1 MSGSMEDKYST
12 MFSSLKHPA
21 RRKILKMLS
30 EKSMTFSEM
39 LEKLDIPGSHL
50 TYHLETLDEFLV
62 KMEDG
67 KYKLSNFGEASV
79 SMMKG
84 AEEVPSKTKKISR
97 LSLKRKTVFA
107 VLLIS
112 LVLLASL
119 SFVQY
124 LYFSQL
130 SKNYKLLQ
138 DDFEK
143 IKSQNQQLSLLNS
156 TTDKSLN
163 FLRDVIQI
171 DLSEYQ
177 VTLLSHTVEDNS
189 DLGHATEE
197 IFKFSLAD
205 GDSQL
210 DLVLRFRNNHFS
222 LYQISI
228 LEGFPPYAP
237 GFVQSKVPDIVNA
250 TQGFIERYKSVTN
263 DSYLDEF
270 GKLLSAATETNTE
283 VTMGNTKLRIAINGD
298 NAKVTLLYAA
308 NGFDYPTKSLT
319 LVFENHALQEIDD
332 DWFLYKVGSTQVDI
346 SRNQAIEIARNA
358 AANFEWNASGVQVS
372 NFNVLN
378 DPVSA
383 LFFPHPRTDPL
394 TLMPYWY
401 ITLYLDREYPGG
413 VSSITVGVWADTGEV
428 ANIEALSSHVLT

>member
-62 KMEDG
+62 KMDDG

-84 AEEVPSKTKKISR
+84 AEEVPSKTKKVSR
-97 LSLKRKTVFA
+97 LSLKRRTVFA

-112 LVLLASL
+112 LVLVASL

-124 LYFSQL
+124 LSFSQL
-130 SKNYKLLQ
+130 SKDYKLLQ

-189 DLGHATEE
+189 DLGHTTEE

-250 TQGFIERYKSVTN
+250 TQGFIERYKSVAN

-283 VTMGNTKLRIAINGD
+283 VTMGNTKLRIALNGD
-298 NAKVTLLYAA
+298 NAKVTLLYTA

-346 SRNQAIEIARNA
+346 SRNQAIDIARNA

>member
-1 MSGSMEDKYST
+1 MD
-12 MFSSLKHPA
+12 
-21 RRKILKMLS
+21 
-30 EKSMTFSEM
+30 
-39 LEKLDIPGSHL
+39 
-50 TYHLETLDEFLV
+50 
-62 KMEDG
+62 DG
-67 KYKLSNFGEASV
+67 KYKLSSFGEASV
-79 SMMKG
+79 SMIKG
-84 AEEVPSKTKKISR
+84 AEEVPSKTKKVSP

-112 LVLLASL
+112 LVFLASL

-124 LYFSQL
+124 LSFSQL
-130 SKNYKLLQ
+130 SKNYELLQ
-138 DDFEK
+138 ADFEK

-189 DLGHATEE
+189 DLNTVEE
-197 IFKFSLAD
+197 IFKYSLVD

-237 GFVQSKVPDIVNA
+237 SYVQSKVSDIVNF
-250 TQGFIERYKSVTN
+250 TEDFIERYKSVTN

-270 GKLLSAATETNTE
+270 GKLLSAATEANTE

-298 NAKVTLLYAA
+298 NAKVTLLYTA

-319 LVFENHALQEIDD
+319 LVFQNHALQEIDD

-346 SRNQAIEIARNA
+346 SRNEAIEIARNA
-358 AANFEWNASGVQVS
+358 ADDFEWNASGVQVS

-394 TLMPYWY
+394 TLEPYWY

>member
-1 MSGSMEDKYST
+1 MEDKYST

-62 KMEDG
+62 KMDNG
-67 KYKLSNFGEASV
+67 KYKLSSFGEASV

-84 AEEVPSKTKKISR
+84 AEEVPSKTKKVSPI
-97 LSLKRKTVFA
+97 SLKRKTVFA

-124 LYFSQL
+124 LSFSQL
-130 SKNYKLLQ
+130 SKDYKLLQ

-189 DLGHATEE
+189 DLSHTTEE
-197 IFKFSLAD
+197 IFKYSLVD

-228 LEGFPPYAP
+228 LEGFPPYGP
-237 GFVQSKVPDIVNA
+237 SFVQSKVSDLVNF
-250 TQGFIERYKSVTN
+250 TQGFIERYKSVAN

-270 GKLLSAATETNTE
+270 GKLLSAATESNTE
-283 VTMGNTKLRIAINGD
+283 VTMGNTKLRIALNGD
-298 NAKVTLLYAA
+298 NAKVTLLYTA

-319 LVFENHALQEIDD
+319 LVFQNHALQEIDD

-346 SRNQAIEIARNA
+346 SRNEAIEIARNA
-358 AANFEWNASGVQVS
+358 AENFEWNVSGVQVS

-394 TLMPYWY
+394 TLVPYWY

-428 ANIEALSSHVLT
+428 ANIDALSSHVLT

>member
-39 LEKLDIPGSHL
+39 LEKLEIPGSHL

-62 KMEDG
+62 KMDDG
-67 KYKLSNFGEASV
+67 KYNLSSFGKASV

-84 AEEVPSKTKKISR
+84 AEEVPSKTKKVSP
-97 LSLKRKTVFA
+97 LSLKRKAVFA

-124 LYFSQL
+124 LSFSQL
-130 SKNYKLLQ
+130 SKDYELLQ
-138 DDFEK
+138 ADFEK
-143 IKSQNQQLSLLNS
+143 VKSQNQQLSLLNS
-156 TTDKSLN
+156 TTDKSIS
-163 FLRDVIQI
+163 FLRDIIQI

-177 VTLLSHTVEDNS
+177 VTLLSHTVEDSS
-189 DLGHATEE
+189 DFGNTVEE
-197 IFKFSLAD
+197 IFKYFLAD

-210 DLVLRFRNNHFS
+210 DIVLRFRNNHFS

-228 LEGFPPYAP
+228 LEGFPPYGP
-237 GFVQSKVPDIVNA
+237 SFVQSKVPDIVNFA
-250 TQGFIERYKSVTN
+250 QDFIERYKSVAN
-263 DSYLDEF
+263 DSYLDKF
-270 GKLLSAATETNTE
+270 GKLLSVATETNTE
-283 VTMGNTKLRIAINGD
+283 VTMGNTKLRITINGD
-298 NAKVTLLYAA
+298 NAKVTLLYTA

-319 LVFENHALQEIDD
+319 LVFQNHALQEIDD
-332 DWFLYKVGSTQVDI
+332 DWFLYEVGSTQVAI
-346 SRNQAIEIARNA
+346 SRNEAVEIARTA
-358 AANFEWNASGVQVS
+358 ADDFEWNASGVQVS
-372 NFNVLN
+372 NFNVLSE
-378 DPVSA
+378 PVSA

-394 TLMPYWY
+394 ILEPYWY

>member
-12 MFSSLKHPA
+12 MFTSLKHPA

-62 KMEDG
+62 KMDDG
-67 KYKLSNFGEASV
+67 KYKLSSFGEASV

-84 AEEVPSKTKKISR
+84 AEEVPSKTKKASP

-124 LYFSQL
+124 LSFSQL
-130 SKNYKLLQ
+130 SKDYELLQ
-138 DDFEK
+138 ADFEK

-163 FLRDVIQI
+163 FLSDVIQI

-177 VTLLSHTVEDNS
+177 LTLLSHTVEDRS
-189 DLGHATEE
+189 DLGHTAEE
-197 IFKFSLAD
+197 IFKYSLVD
-205 GDSQL
+205 GDSKL

-237 GFVQSKVPDIVNA
+237 TYVQSKIPDIVNV
-250 TQGFIERYKSVTN
+250 TQDLIERYKSVAN
-263 DSYLDEF
+263 DSYLAEF

-283 VTMGNTKLRIAINGD
+283 VTMGDTKLQITINGD
-298 NAKVTLLYAA
+298 NAEVTLLYTA
-308 NGFDYPTKSLT
+308 NGFDYSAKKLR
-319 LVFENHALQEIDD
+319 LVFQNHALQEVDD
-332 DWFLYKVGSTQVDI
+332 DWFLYKVDSTQVDI
-346 SRNQAIEIARNA
+346 SRNEAVEIARNA
-358 AANFEWNASGVQVS
+358 ADNFEWNVSGVKVS

-378 DPVSA
+378 EPVSA

-394 TLMPYWY
+394 TLVPYWY

>member
-39 LEKLDIPGSHL
+39 LERLDIPGSHL
-50 TYHLETLDEFLV
+50 TYHLETLEEFLV
-62 KMEDG
+62 KMDDG
-67 KYKLSNFGEASV
+67 KYKLSSFGEASV
-79 SMMKG
+79 SMIKG
-84 AEEVPSKTKKISR
+84 AEEVPSKTKKVSP
-97 LSLKRKTVFA
+97 LSVKRKTVFA

-112 LVLLASL
+112 LLFLASL

-124 LYFSQL
+124 LSFSQL
-130 SKNYKLLQ
+130 SKNYELLQ

-156 TTDKSLN
+156 TTDKSRN

-171 DLSEYQ
+171 DLADYQ

-189 DLGHATEE
+189 DLGNTIEE
-197 IFKFSLAD
+197 IFKYSLVD

-237 GFVQSKVPDIVNA
+237 SYVQSKVSDIVNF
-250 TQGFIERYKSVTN
+250 TEDFIERYKSVTN

-270 GKLLSAATETNTE
+270 GKLLSAATEANTE

-298 NAKVTLLYAA
+298 NAKVTLLYTA

-319 LVFENHALQEIDD
+319 LVFQNHALQEIDD

-358 AANFEWNASGVQVS
+358 ADDFEWNANGVQVS

-394 TLMPYWY
+394 TLEPYWY

>member
-12 MFSSLKHPA
+12 MFTSLKHPA

-62 KMEDG
+62 KMDDG
-67 KYKLSNFGEASV
+67 KYKLSSFGEASV

-84 AEEVPSKTKKISR
+84 AEEVPSKTKKASP

-124 LYFSQL
+124 LSFSQL
-130 SKNYKLLQ
+130 SKDYELLQ
-138 DDFEK
+138 ADFEK

-163 FLRDVIQI
+163 FLSDVIQI

-177 VTLLSHTVEDNS
+177 LTLLSHTVEDRS
-189 DLGHATEE
+189 DLGHTAEE
-197 IFKFSLAD
+197 IFKYSLVD
-205 GDSQL
+205 GDSKL

-237 GFVQSKVPDIVNA
+237 TYVQSKIPDIVNV
-250 TQGFIERYKSVTN
+250 TQDLIERYKSVAN
-263 DSYLDEF
+263 DSYLAEF

-283 VTMGNTKLRIAINGD
+283 VTMGDTKLQITINGD
-298 NAKVTLLYAA
+298 NAEVTLLYTA
-308 NGFDYPTKSLT
+308 NGFDYSAKKLR
-319 LVFENHALQEIDD
+319 LVFQNHALQEVDD
-332 DWFLYKVGSTQVDI
+332 DWFLYKVDSTQVDI
-346 SRNQAIEIARNA
+346 SRNEAVEIARNA
-358 AANFEWNASGVQVS
+358 ADNFEWNVSGVKVS

-378 DPVSA
+378 EPVSA

-394 TLMPYWY
+394 TLVPY
-401 ITLYLDREYPGG
+401 
-413 VSSITVGVWADTGEV
+413 
-428 ANIEALSSHVLT
+428 

>member
-270 GKLLSAATETNTE
+270 GKLLSAATEANTE

-319 LVFENHALQEIDD
+319 LVFQNHALQEIDD

>member
-39 LEKLDIPGSHL
+39 LERLDIPGSHL

-62 KMEDG
+62 KMDDG
-67 KYKLSNFGEASV
+67 KYKLSSFGEASV

-84 AEEVPSKTKKISR
+84 AEEVPSKTKKVSP

-112 LVLLASL
+112 LVFLASL

-124 LYFSQL
+124 LSFSQL
-130 SKNYKLLQ
+130 SKNYELLQ

-156 TTDKSLN
+156 TTDKSRN

-171 DLSEYQ
+171 DLADYR

-189 DLGHATEE
+189 DLGNAIEE
-197 IFKFSLAD
+197 IFKYSLVD

-237 GFVQSKVPDIVNA
+237 SYVQSKVSDIVSF
-250 TQGFIERYKSVTN
+250 TEDFIERYKSVTN

-270 GKLLSAATETNTE
+270 GKLLSAATEANTE

-298 NAKVTLLYAA
+298 NAKVTLLYTA

-319 LVFENHALQEIDD
+319 LVFQNHALQEIDD

-358 AANFEWNASGVQVS
+358 ADDFEWNANGVQVS

-394 TLMPYWY
+394 TLEPYWY